1 MLRHKNII
9 VFLLLLCCTTFCL
22 AQTNKNADDDN
33 GDTTT
38 VVQANHGIYRTAAD
52 TAFIK
57 NDLIVPRDSMRAVKK
72 TTGFEY
78 ADSLDAQLRKLQKDE
93 EKKLQFTPKSNWL
106 INILT
111 AKITACIFWAIAIAF
126 VGFLLYN
133 LFLTQGIF
141 ARRYTRTKSNTI
153 VNKEEAI
160 LTAADYDKLIA
171 EAVNNKN
178 YRLGIRYL
186 YLQSLQLL
194 ANKGVVTFAVDKVNY
209 QYVREL
215 QGKPYKTAFAELTLN
230 YEYIWYGE
238 FYIDEENYLRI
249 SNHFKQFNNQL

>member
-1 MLRHKNII
+1 MFRYKYII
-9 VFLLLLCCTTFCL
+9 SLLLLFCCTTFCM
-22 AQTNKNADDDN
+22 AQTNKNIDDD
-33 GDTTT
+33 DTD
-38 VVQANHGIYRTAAD
+38 VVQANAGIYRTAAD
-52 TAFIK
+52 TVFVK
-57 NDLIVPRDSMRAVKK
+57 NDLIVPKDSMRAVKK

-78 ADSLDAQLRKLQKDE
+78 ADNLDAQLRKLQRDE
-93 EKKLQFTPKSNWL
+93 EKNLQFTPKSNWL

-111 AKITACIFWAIAIAF
+111 AKITAYIFWAIAIGF

-141 ARRYTRTKSNTI
+141 SRRYTRAKGNTI
-153 VNKEEAI
+153 INKEETI
-160 LTAADYDKLIA
+160 LTAADYDKLIT
-171 EAVNNKN
+171 EAVDNKN

-194 ANKGVVTFAVDKVNY
+194 ANKGAITLAVDKVNY

-215 QGKPYKTAFAELTLN
+215 QGKSYKTAFAELTLN

-238 FYIDEENYLRI
+238 FNIDEENYLRI
-249 SNHFKQFNNQL
+249 NNHFKQFNNQL